1 MCVSLVLEL
10 SAARQHPCPVTRAL
24 GEAVGPATPSRRCPE
39 PAGGCTPGSPG
50 GGLEVPVV
58 TARQAH
64 AVWSPRPPITT
75 DSRSLLICRHSEQ
88 SPDDLS
94 ELAPRLLTRW
104 TQPQPSP
111 PLPRPRGG
119 AEGPEGWAA
128 HGQPA
133 GSPILGRCCRLPRH
147 EPLWGQ
153 HPLTCTRG
161 SQALGSPPV
170 CACAVAAGLVPTLP
184 PCRGPKPTSP
194 SAAREAGARP
204 RCHQPLASRSP
215 RTRRR
220 SRQSGHR
227 TGVGRRRVPGA
238 ARRAQAAPSAA
249 GGGLFRSCHGCLHPG
264 GVTCRG
270 HRAGRGSSHPTL
282 DHGTCGRGRGTGGG
296 GVPSALAVC
305 QTVPRSFSPD
315 RSVSGGRWRVDALRA
330 VPRTGTGDTAH
341 PALRLGTS
349 GQGAGVGV
357 PLDTAQTF
365 YDH

>member
-1 MCVSLVLEL
+1 MFLWSLNYQ
-10 SAARQHPCPVTRAL
+10 QHDSTRARRP
-24 GEAVGPATPSRRCPE
+24 GPWERPWGQPPP
-39 PAGGCTPGSPG
+39 PAAALSLQVAAPLARLG

-64 AVWSPRPPITT
+64 AAWSPRPPITT

-104 TQPQPSP
+104 NQPQPSP

-133 GSPILGRCCRLPRH
+133 GSPILGCCCRLPRH

-153 HPLTCTRG
+153 HPPTCARG

-220 SRQSGHR
+220 SR
-227 TGVGRRRVPGA
+227 
-238 ARRAQAAPSAA
+238 
-249 GGGLFRSCHGCLHPG
+249 
-264 GVTCRG
+264 
-270 HRAGRGSSHPTL
+270 
-282 DHGTCGRGRGTGGG
+282 
-296 GVPSALAVC
+296 
-305 QTVPRSFSPD
+305 
-315 RSVSGGRWRVDALRA
+315 
-330 VPRTGTGDTAH
+330 
-341 PALRLGTS
+341 
-349 GQGAGVGV
+349 
-357 PLDTAQTF
+357 
-365 YDH
+365 